1 MASTSQHPVPCGLRK
16 YQELITYSVH
26 DVHTVP
32 VMSYEDEVSLV
43 VEGDDSSS
51 PELRVMREESGKHPS
66 HGVTQTRGKV
76 VQDYFWLV

>member
-1 MASTSQHPVPCGLRK
+1 MGTVNIRR
-16 YQELITYSVH
+16 LITYSAH
-26 DVHTVP
+26 ALRHVHTVP

-66 HGVTQTRGKV
+66 HGVTQTCGKV

>member
-1 MASTSQHPVPCGLRK
+1 
-16 YQELITYSVH
+16 
-26 DVHTVP
+26 
-32 VMSYEDEVSLV
+32 MSYEDEVSLV